1 MRASLCDWR
10 ALWPFAILSESR
22 RDGGSS
28 KDRFWFISSLIT
40 AAFPVCQSASMTR
53 LVVWFFAAT
62 ALLFASLDTIAVDE
76 ARLQAVEASVQIQ
89 ESPAAIRLVWANPER
104 PAARYKISRR
114 TGNDGWSEVAVV
126 GGSETGWTDSN
137 VAAGQRYE
145 YRIIKE
151 TNDGYLGHGYLYAGI
166 RAPMLE
172 DTGAVLILT
181 RDNLAGALLNEIRQ
195 LESDLYLEGWTVI
208 KVTVNGSDS
217 PPQVRETIRNVY
229 RTYGGLLK
237 AVILLGHVAVPYSG
251 NIMPDGHPNHKGAW
265 PADGYYA
272 DMDGTWTD
280 SSVNTKTAEREANW
294 NVPGDGKF
302 DQGQYPSELK
312 LAVGRIDLSDMT
324 CYANKANARSE
335 VDLTRQYL
343 NKNHAFRSG
352 QWQIARRGL
361 VLDNFGLRDTNGV
374 SASAWAN
381 FAAYFGSSANSKM
394 DLNTYFQRLSS
405 ETALWTWSAGGGSY
419 YYSSGVGTSDDFAL
433 TDVNVVFFLSL
444 GSYFGDWNNESNW
457 LRAALG
463 SGKILASIYSGIPR
477 GNFHKMALGGTVG
490 ESFLLTQNNSFSDG
504 YLPDTQGTHEVHQ
517 ALLGDPTL
525 RMWPRGP
532 IGSFSATGNA
542 GSAGLRWVLP
552 SGEGFSGVHVYRSE
566 AGGYKRLTSAP
577 VTGNT
582 YTDTVA
588 AGTYAY
594 MIRPVWL
601 ESNGSGSFY
610 NLGQGVSIGGV
621 VVTQG
626 NGNPDPDPDPD
637 PTPTGNPPKMA
648 IRRASGNTIGL
659 SITADANKTVT
670 VETSDSLPTWTPLGT
685 ITATGSAQEFELQID
700 SNKQRI
706 YRARY

>member
-1 MRASLCDWR
+1 
-10 ALWPFAILSESR
+10 
-22 RDGGSS
+22 
-28 KDRFWFISSLIT
+28 
-40 AAFPVCQSASMTR
+40 MTR
-53 LVVWFFAAT
+53 LVVWFLAVA
-62 ALLFASLDTIAVDE
+62 ALLFNALETIAVDE

-89 ESPAAIRLVWANPER
+89 ESPPSIRLVWANPER
-104 PAARYKISRR
+104 PAARYRISKR

-137 VAAGQRYE
+137 VSAGGRYE

-151 TNDGYLGHGYLYAGI
+151 TNDGYLGHAYLYAGI
-166 RAPMLE
+166 RASVLE
-172 DTGAVLILT
+172 DTGKVLLLV
-181 RDNLAGALLNEIRQ
+181 RDNIAGAVGGELDQFRK
-195 LESDLYLEGWTVI
+195 DLIAEGWEVLRQDIGGGATPPEVRSVI
-208 KVTVNGSDS
+208 QSAYNASGGS
-217 PPQVRETIRNVY
+217 
-229 RTYGGLLK
+229 LK
-237 AVILLGHVAVPYSG
+237 QVILIGHIAVAYSG
-251 NIMPDGHPNHKGAW
+251 SIMPDGHGNHKGAW

-272 DMDGTWTD
+272 DMNGTWTD
-280 SSVNTKTAEREANW
+280 SSVNIKTAERESNW

-302 DQGQYPSELK
+302 DQSEYPAELK
-312 LAVGRIDLSDMT
+312 LAVGRIDFFDMT

-381 FAAYFGSSANSKM
+381 FAAYFGASANSRM
-394 DLNTYFQRLSS
+394 DLNTYFPRLSS

-490 ESFLLTQNNSFSDG
+490 ESFLITQNNNFSDG

-525 RMWPRGP
+525 RMWPRGAV
-532 IGSFSATGNA
+532 GSLSATGGA
-542 GSAGLRWVLP
+542 GTAALRWNPP
-552 SGEGFSGVHVYRSE
+552 SGDGYAGVHVYRSQ
-566 AGGYKRLTSAP
+566 AGGMTRITRAP
-577 VTGNT
+577 ITGNSF
-582 YTDTVA
+582 TDTTA
-588 AGTYAY
+588 AGTYSY

-601 ESNGSGSFY
+601 ENNGSGSFY
-610 NLGQGVSIGGV
+610 NLGQGASVENV

-626 NGNPDPDPDPD
+626 DGNPDPDPDPD
-637 PTPTGNPPKMA
+637 PTPTGNPPKLA

-670 VETSDSLPTWTPLGT
+670 VETCDLLPTWNVLGT
-685 ITATGSAQEFELQID
+685 ITTTGSAQEFELQID
-700 SNKQRI
+700 TNQQRI

>member
-1 MRASLCDWR
+1 
-10 ALWPFAILSESR
+10 
-22 RDGGSS
+22 
-28 KDRFWFISSLIT
+28 
-40 AAFPVCQSASMTR
+40 MTR
-53 LVVWFFAAT
+53 LVVWFFAASF
-62 ALLFASLDTIAVDE
+62 LLFSSLEASAVDE

-89 ESPAAIRLVWANPER
+89 ESPAAIRMVWANPER

-114 TGNDGWSEVAVV
+114 TGNDGWSEVATV

-137 VAAGQRYE
+137 VAASQRYE

-151 TNDGYLGHGYLYAGI
+151 TNDGYLGHAYLAAGI
-166 RAPMLE
+166 RASMLE
-172 DTGAVLILT
+172 DTGKVLLLV
-181 RDNLAGALLNEIRQ
+181 RDNIAGAIGGE
-195 LESDLYLEGWTVI
+195 LEQFRKDLIAEGWEVLRQDISGGAT
-208 KVTVNGSDS
+208 
-217 PPQVRETIRNVY
+217 PPQVRAAIQAVY
-229 RTYGGLLK
+229 NNTGGSLRQ
-237 AVILLGHVAVPYSG
+237 VILVGHIAVAYSG
-251 NIMPDGHPNHKGAW
+251 NIMPDGHANHKGAW

-272 DMDGTWTD
+272 DVNGTWTD
-280 SSVNTKTAEREANW
+280 SSVNTKTAERESNW

-302 DQGQYPSELK
+302 DQGEYPAELK
-312 LAVGRIDLSDMT
+312 LAVGRIDFSDMT

-335 VDLTRQYL
+335 VDLTRQYF
-343 NKNHAFRSG
+343 NKNHAYRMG

-381 FAAYFGSSANSKM
+381 FAAYFGASANSRM
-394 DLNTYFQRLSS
+394 DLNTYFSRLTS

-433 TDVNVVFFLSL
+433 KDVNVVFFLSL

-463 SGKILASIYSGIPR
+463 SGKILASVYSGIPR
-477 GNFHKMALGGTVG
+477 GNFHKMALGGTIG
-490 ESFLLTQNNSFSDG
+490 ESFLITQNNNFSDG

-525 RMWPRGP
+525 RMSQYRG
-532 IGSFSATGNA
+532 AM
-542 GSAGLRWVLP
+542 W
-552 SGEGFSGVHVYRSE
+552 FSGHADPGVAVLNWTRTYEDPSYVGAHVYR
-566 AGGYKRLTSAP
+566 ATSADGP
-577 VTGNT
+577 FVRITANPLAGDS
-582 YTDTVA
+582 YTDRSA
-588 AGTYAY
+588 PLGAY
-594 MIRPVWL
+594 WYMLRGVYN
-601 ESNGSGSFY
+601 EQSGSGTFQ
-610 NLGQGVSIGGV
+610 NLGRGSFTDRIQIAS
-621 VVTQG
+621 G
-626 NGNPDPDPDPD
+626 NPDPDPD

-670 VETSDSLPTWTPLGT
+670 VETSDALPTWTPLGT

>member
-1 MRASLCDWR
+1 
-10 ALWPFAILSESR
+10 
-22 RDGGSS
+22 
-28 KDRFWFISSLIT
+28 
-40 AAFPVCQSASMTR
+40 MTR
-53 LVVWFFAAT
+53 LVVWFLAAT
-62 ALLFASLDTIAVDE
+62 AFLFSPLETIAVDE

-151 TNDGYLGHGYLYAGI
+151 TNDGYLGHGYLFAGI
-166 RAPMLE
+166 RASLLE
-172 DTGAVLILT
+172 DSGVVLIVT
-181 RDNLAGALLNEIRQ
+181 RDYLAGPLANELRQ
-195 LESDLYLEGWTVI
+195 LENDLVLEGWQVAKITVGGE
-208 KVTVNGSDS
+208 N
-217 PPQVRETIRNVY
+217 PPQVRDKIRNAY
-229 RTYGGLLK
+229 NTYGGALK
-237 AVILLGHVAVPYSG
+237 GVILLGNVAVPYSG
-251 NIMPDGHPNHKGAW
+251 NIMPDGHGNHRGAW

-272 DMDGTWTD
+272 DVNGSWSD
-280 SSVNTKTAEREANW
+280 SSVNTKTAERESNW

-302 DQGQYPSELK
+302 DQGNYPAELK
-312 LAVGRIDLSDMT
+312 LAVGRIDLSNMT
-324 CYANKANARSE
+324 CFANKANARSE

-381 FAAYFGSSANSKM
+381 FAAYFGASANSRM
-394 DLNTYFQRLSS
+394 DLNTYFPRLSS

-463 SGKILASIYSGIPR
+463 SGKILASVYSGIPR
-477 GNFHKMALGGTVG
+477 GNFHKMALGGTIG
-490 ESFLLTQNNSFSDG
+490 ESFLITQNNNFSDG

-517 ALLGDPTL
+517 ALMGDPTL
-525 RMWPRGP
+525 RLWPRGP
-532 IGSFSATGNA
+532 VGSFTATGGA
-542 GSAGLRWVLP
+542 GSAALRWALP
-552 SGEGFSGVHVYRSE
+552 SGAGYSGVHIYRSS
-566 AGGYKRLTSAP
+566 ANNGPPMTRITSTP
-577 VTGNT
+577 LTGNSHTDSVGSGT
-582 YTDTVA
+582 YTYIV
-588 AGTYAY
+588 
-594 MIRPVWL
+594 RPVWL
-601 ESNGSGSFY
+601 ENNGSGSFF
-610 NLGQGVSIGGV
+610 NLGQGALVGSV
-621 VVTQG
+621 VVG
-626 NGNPDPDPDPD
+626 GNPDPDPDP
-637 PTPTGNPPKMA
+637 TPGNPPKMA
-648 IRRASGNTIGL
+648 IRRASPDTIGL
-659 SITADANKTVT
+659 SVTADANKTIYL
-670 VETSDSLPTWTPLGT
+670 EASDALPTWNLLGT
-685 ITATGSAQEFELQID
+685 LTATGSPQEFELQID
-700 SNKQRI
+700 TNNQRI